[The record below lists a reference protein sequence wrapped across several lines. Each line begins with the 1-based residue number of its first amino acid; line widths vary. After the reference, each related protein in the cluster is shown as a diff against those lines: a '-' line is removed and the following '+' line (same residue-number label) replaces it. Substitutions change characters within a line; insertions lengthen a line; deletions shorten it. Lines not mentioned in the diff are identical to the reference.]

1 MAQENT
7 YESNWAD
14 KRAAVFLNSDYD
26 LLGKA
31 GLIGSGSKPGQAIQG
46 IGSSAI
52 PGDMSDLRSPIRSTI
67 WETLTP
73 GGGRRSLRRPGGR
86 ERTYRCPEGYQFGGR
101 FTDSK
106 WSTCGR
112 QLFDVPGL
120 AATLRQIAEALMG
133 GGGGIGDQTPNVR
146 ILGGADA
153 GGDVL
158 KSRAAQIPR
167 VSTFN
172 AKANKDGVDAAVRDL
187 TAYPS
192 IPSMMIRRD
201 GFPMQPVVS
210 VGELRKVPDNRNME
224 GATFLMRA
232 ANIDMLGQEEL
243 GLLSNTG
250 VTSLM
255 YVMPNGSTIRMDKK
269 RALSVGE
276 RRKLGKTVSAASQVD
291 NSNDPLLR
299 LQNVI
304 DDSGGAIGLTTN
316 FKGISNPDEVIPSG
330 KNKGKK
336 KWVVDAFKGSPGK
349 TPTVSASN
357 VKPKPD
363 SSATREVGKRIA
375 TLDGAV
381 EHIKNGGS
389 LADIDPA
396 ILAEAVRKSNMYTI
410 RKAGGN
416 RTLFRRKG
424 EGVSFT
430 EVTPSAKFEH
440 LGAHLSGSVQE
451 QLGLPSP
458 KVRFTGEGT
467 QRPYFVQTTDSL
479 APGVRPQTGKLR
491 NTNARDILATAISD
505 YLTDN
510 RGRNP
515 SNVGRLSI
523 GKEERLIS
531 SFNAPSALAGLSAQ
545 ELKKRRDL
553 DFPDYLTSN
562 NDNLLNEMR
571 VSREDFRRQIL
582 ATYEQLLT
590 RARQFNWDRYISALR
605 NDGKLSLAEQRH
617 LEIVRDIYRLRL
629 DRLSASKDAFARLLD
644 VSNG

>member
-1 MAQENT
+1 MADLDK
-7 YESNWAD
+7 ESDWVEE
-14 KRAAVFLNSDYD
+14 RASSFLNGDFDFSQ
-26 LLGKA
+26 KA
-31 GLIGSGSKPGQAIQG
+31 GLIGSGSKPGQVAQG
-46 IGSSAI
+46 IASTVI
-52 PGDMSDLRSPIRSTI
+52 PGDLSDLRSPIRSTI

-73 GGGRRSLRRPGGR
+73 GGGGRSLRRPGGK

-101 FTDSK
+101 FTDSR

-133 GGGGIGDQTPNVR
+133 GGGGIGDQTPDVR
-146 ILGGADA
+146 LLRGADA
-153 GGDVL
+153 GGDIL
-158 KSRAAQIPR
+158 KSRMAQVPR
-167 VSTFN
+167 VSAFN
-172 AKANKDGVDAAVRDL
+172 AKANKDGVTAAVRDL

-232 ANIDMLGQEEL
+232 ANIDMLGKDEL

-255 YVMPNGSTIRMDKK
+255 YVMPNGSTIRMDKR

-276 RRKLGKTVSAASQVD
+276 RRKLGKTVSAASQID

-299 LQNVI
+299 LRNVI
-304 DDSGGAIGLTTN
+304 EDSGGAIGLTTN
-316 FKGISNPDEVIPSG
+316 FKGISDPDEIISSG
-330 KNKGKK
+330 KNKGKP
-336 KWVVDAFKGSPGK
+336 KWVVEAFKGSTGK
-349 TPTVSASN
+349 TPPAPAPTA
-357 VKPKPD
+357 KPKPD
-363 SSATREVGKRIA
+363 SAPTAEKGKRIS
-375 TLDGAV
+375 TLNGAV

-396 ILAEAVRKSNMYTI
+396 ILAEAVRKSNMYTV

-440 LGAHLSGSVQE
+440 LGAHLTGSIQE

-467 QRPYFVQTTDSL
+467 QRPYFVQTTDSI
-479 APGVRPQTGKLR
+479 APGVRTATGKLR
-491 NTNARDILATAISD
+491 DSNANDLLATAMAD
-505 YLTDN
+505 YLSDN

-515 SNVGRLSI
+515 SNVGRLI
-523 GKEERLIS
+523 VGKDERLVS
-531 SFNAPSALAGLSAQ
+531 SFNAPSALAGLSAE
-545 ELKKRRDL
+545 ELKKRRAL
-553 DFPDYLTSN
+553 DFPDFLTSN
-562 NDNLLNEMR
+562 NKNLLDEMR
-571 VSREDFRRQIL
+571 ASKADFRRQIL
-582 ATYEQLLT
+582 AIYEKLLL
-590 RARQFNWDRYISALR
+590 RARRFNWDRYISALR

-617 LEIVRDIYRLRL
+617 LEIVQGLYKLRV
-629 DRLSASKDAFARLLD
+629 DKLSASKEAFSRLLEVNND
-644 VSNG
+644 

>member
-1 MAQENT
+1 MADIDKEFD
-7 YESNWAD
+7 WAD
-14 KRAAVFLNSDYD
+14 ERAASFLNGDINFSQ
-26 LLGKA
+26 KA
-31 GLIGSGSKPGQAIQG
+31 GLVGSSSLPGQVAQG
-46 IGSSAI
+46 IASSVI
-52 PGDMSDLRSPIRSTI
+52 PGDLSDLRSPVRSTI

-101 FTDSK
+101 FTDSS

-146 ILGGADA
+146 LLGGADA

-167 VSTFN
+167 VGTFN

-299 LQNVI
+299 LRNVI
-304 DDSGGAIGLTTN
+304 DDSGGAIGLTTD
-316 FKGISNPDEVIPSG
+316 FKKISNPDEEISSG
-330 KNKGKK
+330 KNKGKP
-336 KWVVDAFKGSPGK
+336 KWVVEAFKGSPSKGR
-349 TPTVSASN
+349 TPAPQPA
-357 VKPKPD
+357 VKPSGTPEPGK
-363 SSATREVGKRIA
+363 GKRIS

-396 ILAEAVRKSNMYTI
+396 ILAAAVRKSNMYTI

-416 RTLFRRKG
+416 RTLFKRKG

-430 EVTPSAKFEH
+430 EVTPSVKFEH
-440 LGAHLSGSVQE
+440 LGAHVASSVQE
-451 QLGLPSP
+451 ELGLPAP

-467 QRPYFVQTTDSL
+467 KRPYFVQTVDSL
-479 APGVRPQTGKLR
+479 APNARTSTGKLR
-491 NTNARDILATAISD
+491 DSNSSDLLALAMSD
-505 YLTDN
+505 YLTDS

-515 SNVGRLSI
+515 SNVGRLAQD
-523 GKEERLIS
+523 GKERVVS
-531 SFNAPSALAGLSAQ
+531 SFNAPSALAGLSSE
-545 ELKKRRDL
+545 ELKKRRSLDL
-553 DFPDYLTSN
+553 PDYLTS
-562 NDNLLNEMR
+562 DGRAILGEMR
-571 VSREDFRRQIL
+571 SSKEDFRRQLL
-582 ATYEQLLT
+582 AVYEQLLQ
-590 RARQFNWDRYISALR
+590 RARKFNWDRYISALK
-605 NDGKLSLAEQRH
+605 NDGKLSLAEERH
-617 LEIVRDIYRLRL
+617 LEIVQGIYKLRL

-644 VSNG
+644 INND